1 LSGGQKQRIAIAR
14 AILADR
20 PILLLDEATSAL
32 DAVSEQKVKQALDV
46 LMADKTT
53 LIIAHRLST
62 VINADRIFVFDKGEI
77 VACGRHQ
84 ELMQSNALY
93 REFASLQLLTEEANA
108 STLNETI

>member
-1 LSGGQKQRIAIAR
+1 M
-14 AILADR
+14 
-20 PILLLDEATSAL
+20 LLDEATSAL

-93 REFASLQLLTEEANA
+93 REFASLQLLTEDANA
-108 STLNETI
+108 SALNETI